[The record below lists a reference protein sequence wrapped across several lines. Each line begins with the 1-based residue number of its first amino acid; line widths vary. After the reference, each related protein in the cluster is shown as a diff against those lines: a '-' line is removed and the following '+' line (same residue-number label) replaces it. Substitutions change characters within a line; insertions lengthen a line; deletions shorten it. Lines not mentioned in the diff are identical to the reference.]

1 MKIAKNLKVGDLVE
15 IPIYEFAPL
24 RSGWNGWIFRVGVV
38 EKLYISKSGK
48 KCATVRYCSR
58 CAGRYELLPAKEVT
72 KNVLCAHCFKY
83 ERLELATR
91 NYREFREA
99 EKMAKK
105 YVGVKISHFSYR
117 MVLSKVYE
125 GEA

>member
-72 KNVLCAHCFKY
+72 KNVLC
-83 ERLELATR
+83 
-91 NYREFREA
+91 EFREA
-99 EKMAKK
+99 EKNGEEICWSEDIAFL
-105 YVGVKISHFSYR
+105 VQNGFI
-117 MVLSKVYE
+117 E
-125 GEA
+125 GI

>member
-48 KCATVRYCSR
+48 KCATVRYCNR

-72 KNVLCAHCFKY
+72 MNVLCAHCFKY

-91 NYREFREA
+91 NYRKCREV
-99 EKMAKK
+99 EKN
-105 YVGVKISHFSYR
+105 
-117 MVLSKVYE
+117 
-125 GEA
+125 GEEVCWSEDTAFLVQNGFIEEV